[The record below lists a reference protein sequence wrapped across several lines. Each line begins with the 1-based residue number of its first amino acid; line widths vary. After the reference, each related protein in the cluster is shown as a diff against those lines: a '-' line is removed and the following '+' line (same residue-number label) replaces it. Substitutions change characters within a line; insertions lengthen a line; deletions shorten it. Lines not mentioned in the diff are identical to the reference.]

1 MSPEPA
7 PVPYRQIVTE
17 LAPLCRARRTG
28 TLFIATTDN
37 QSARIGLREGE
48 ISSLAFRNQRGLEAL
63 IHLRKIVAA
72 RINFTDTVMDRGP
85 RGDLPM
91 TVDLLDMLDTN
102 DPLAVLPTHF
112 DPGPALAGATGP
124 PPPAPP
130 AGAQLARVQAVIEA
144 ELTEYLGP
152 MAAVILR
159 AHIARAGAAS
169 PPHDLRQ
176 IVGEGLVAET
186 VRLLGRGA
194 ESLLAIGFVVL
205 VVALEPFRVAVP
217 FERQHVGGDP
227 VEEPAVVADDDGA
240 TREAEQRVLE

>member
-7 PVPYRQIVTE
+7 PVPYRQIVAE
-17 LAPLCRARRTG
+17 LAALCRAKRTG

-102 DPLAVLPTHF
+102 DPPALVPTPPE
-112 DPGPALAGATGP
+112 PGPALAGATGP
-124 PPPAPP
+124 PPAAPS
-130 AGAQLARVQAVIEA
+130 ADAQLTKVQAMIEA

-152 MAAVILR
+152 MAAVICR
-159 AHIARAGAAS
+159 EHIARAAAAS
-169 PPHDLRQ
+169 PPHDVRQ
-176 IVGEGLVAET
+176 IVEALAREIGDRAKEERFRQQVLA
-186 VRLLGRGA
+186 RLRD
-194 ESLLAIGFVVL
+194 
-205 VVALEPFRVAVP
+205 R
-217 FERQHVGGDP
+217 
-227 VEEPAVVADDDGA
+227 
-240 TREAEQRVLE
+240 

>member
-7 PVPYRQIVTE
+7 PVPYRQIVAE
-17 LAPLCRARRTG
+17 LSALCRARRTG

-48 ISSLAFRNQRGLEAL
+48 ISSLVFRNQRGLEAI

-102 DPLAVLPTHF
+102 DPLALLPTHSE
-112 DPGPALAGATGP
+112 PGPALAGDTGP
-124 PPPAPP
+124 TPPVPPAD
-130 AGAQLARVQAVIEA
+130 AQLTRVHAVIEA

-152 MAAVILR
+152 MAAVICR
-159 AHIARAGAAS
+159 EHIARAAAAS

-176 IVGEGLVAET
+176 IVEALAREIGDRAKEERFRQQVLA
-186 VRLLGRGA
+186 RLR
-194 ESLLAIGFVVL
+194 
-205 VVALEPFRVAVP
+205 
-217 FERQHVGGDP
+217 ER
-227 VEEPAVVADDDGA
+227 
-240 TREAEQRVLE
+240 